1 VIRDSRKLQKPA
13 NAAIVSRRVPLSFRA
28 ISDYD
33 LSGTRAA
40 FGRRGQVRN
49 IQLGNPFASTQS
61 GEAVMTT
68 FKMIGGVC
76 LAVALAAASPAM
88 ARSGHGRHFHHHGF
102 AASVFAAA
110 ALEGFTYYG
119 GYLPRGEN
127 YPYYWD
133 AGYVPEPHYVSGPCQ
148 PGTIFFGE
156 DGERHLCE

>member
-1 VIRDSRKLQKPA
+1 VIRDSGKLQKQP
-13 NAAIVSRRVPLSFRA
+13 SRGHGFAPRPLSFRA

-33 LSGTRAA
+33 LQAAVRPAPGAVRLEISGSKKS
-40 FGRRGQVRN
+40 
-49 IQLGNPFASTQS
+49 LSSEQS
-61 GEAVMTT
+61 GEAVMAT
-68 FKMIGGVC
+68 FKMIGGAC

-88 ARSGHGRHFHHHGF
+88 ARSGHGRHFHPHGF

-119 GYLPRGEN
+119 GYTPRGEN

-133 AGYVPEPHYVSGPCQ
+133 AGYVPEPHYVSGLCQ

-156 DGERHLCE
+156 DGQRHLCE

>member
-1 VIRDSRKLQKPA
+1 VIRDSGKLQKQP
-13 NAAIVSRRVPLSFRA
+13 SRGHGFAPRPLSFRA

-33 LSGTRAA
+33 LQAGRAA
-40 FGRRGQVRN
+40 CARRGQAGN
-49 IQLGNPFASTQS
+49 IRVEKMLSSEQS
-61 GEAVMTT
+61 GEAVMAT
-68 FKMIGGVC
+68 FKMIGGAC

-88 ARSGHGRHFHHHGF
+88 ARSGHGRHFHPHGF

-119 GYLPRGEN
+119 GYTPRGEN

-133 AGYVPEPHYVSGPCQ
+133 AGYVPEPHYVSGLCQ

-156 DGERHLCE
+156 DGQRHLCE